1 MIDRNMS
8 TSSSPHAGKEA
19 EDGPLLPPAK
29 QHQIG
34 ALDERPHLR
43 TSENQAQLRISTY
56 DVLWIV
62 SFRVFSIGI
71 LVGCLALGAKRQVF
85 GLREQ
90 RYNFFELSVDV
101 QLAVF
106 GIVNKILDY
115 LVEDA
120 VFHICGVTL
129 TTWMALSRTGARTLD
144 FQMQD
149 EFIKPWITI
158 HNLVRRVQLFG
169 WRGIGLPGVLRFVV
183 ALATA
188 VSVLLLGAGVNTIG
202 IPKERW
208 ADGTE
213 LWTNRYRI
221 TSVEWPRAENIAYN
235 MRFSFDGI
243 QDRAQTVTASECWLS
258 TSGLW
263 MATLDHLQDG
273 WVEMYQDRWADAK
286 TLTGVR
292 VSETVVSSLSI
303 QGGAVY
309 DMWKSQAA
317 NGSLAARS
325 SQGWTGAFNVTL
337 PIGTVSCVESTT
349 GPAEVVTVTGPDIS
363 TSTNGPG
370 AIVIVF
376 GGSAARSF
384 PGATCTF
391 TLKQGQY
398 EVHAWIIDEEQP
410 DISID
415 AYGTDRYLNVTFYD
429 AAAENRKILTQ
440 VATMFQDIIPIM
452 DRLSYPDGFFQHLM
466 SVREFLFRVGINSA
480 EPNTGLALAVAG
492 MLQHLLTI
500 ARWELVEVDPGNDLV
515 RSTGVRYQVYGS
527 GPRLAWGWAIAAVLG
542 IIILL
547 MMYDLFLT
555 LGRRI
560 NVGPWLSL
568 SGMMVTANYTARMP
582 MNDGVETDTIQKTKY
597 FIRKMGPG
605 SVNLTDEPDSGTVL
619 SEDDWL
625 GEDHDTAV
633 VGGYK
638 PQGPATE
645 ADLDRTASNSTAED
659 REAFTKEMV

>member
-1 MIDRNMS
+1 MP
-8 TSSSPHAGKEA
+8 TPSPPQAGKEA

-29 QHQIG
+29 LHQIG

-43 TSENQAQLRISTY
+43 TSETQTQLRAGTY

-149 EFIKPWITI
+149 EFTKPWITVL
-158 HNLVRRVQLFG
+158 NLVRRVQLFG
-169 WRGIGLPGVLRFVV
+169 WRGIGLLGVLRFVV
-183 ALATA
+183 TLATA

-208 ADGTE
+208 AYGTE

-243 QDRAQTVTASECWLS
+243 QNRARTVTASECWLS

-263 MATLDHLQDG
+263 MATGDHPQDG
-273 WVEMYQDRWADAK
+273 WVEIYQDRWADAK

-317 NGSLAARS
+317 NGSFTAQS
-325 SQGWTGAFNVTL
+325 SQGWAGAFNVTL

-349 GPAEVVTVTGPDIS
+349 GPAEAVTVTGPDTS
-363 TSTNGPG
+363 TSTDGP

-376 GGSAARSF
+376 GSSTTWSF

-415 AYGTDRYLNVTFYD
+415 AYGTDRYLNVTSYD
-429 AAAENRKILTQ
+429 ATAENRNILTQ
-440 VATMFQDIIPIM
+440 VATMFQDIVPIM
-452 DRLSYPDGFFQHLM
+452 DRLSYPEGFFQHLM
-466 SVREFLFRVGINSA
+466 SVREYLFRVGINSA
-480 EPNTGLALAVAG
+480 DPNTGLALAVAG

-515 RSTGVRYQVYGS
+515 RSAGVRYQVYGS
-527 GPRLAWGWAIAAVLG
+527 GPRLAWGWAIATVLG

-547 MMYDLFLT
+547 LMYDMFLT
-555 LGRRI
+555 LRRRI
-560 NVGPWLSL
+560 DVGQWLSL

-597 FIRKMGPG
+597 FIRKMGSG
-605 SVNLTDEPDSGTVL
+605 SVHLTDEPDSGTVL

-625 GEDHDTAV
+625 GEDHNSAV
-633 VGGYK
+633 VGGYQL
-638 PQGPATE
+638 QGSVIE
-645 ADLDRTASNSTAED
+645 ANLDQTAGDSIADDQE
-659 REAFTKEMV
+659 EMV